1 MLAEHPAAWMIWEG
15 DPLPESVERLRQL
28 GIESVVFDPAGNV
41 PEDGD
46 FLAVM
51 QNNVENLRSV
61 FAE

>member
-1 MLAEHPAAWMIWEG
+1 MLFRSG
-15 DPLPESVERLRQL
+15 DPLPESIERLRQL
-28 GIESVVFDPAGNV
+28 DIESVVFDPAGNV